1 MKIQLKSITLLNF
14 KGLRNFHADFAHITN
29 IQGDNGTGKTTIFD
43 AFTWLLFGKNSE
55 DAKDFNIK
63 TLDANNQPIH
73 KLSHEVQ
80 ATLSVDGRDMTF
92 RRCYR
97 EKWTT
102 KKGSP
107 IEEFTGHVSEYYVD
121 DVPLAQKEFQSRVDF
136 LMNES
141 IAKMITNPLYFNS
154 LKWQDRRGV
163 LEAMAGPITDN
174 ELTAGNEDFTNLLK
188 QIGGE
193 TLTNFKKKI
202 AAKKSKIKDELIEFP
217 GRIDEVKRNMPE
229 PVDIQGTQNAISGVE
244 AEIKGIDEAIENKA
258 KALEL
263 EFKKI
268 QQKQKELNELH
279 TELNNAQYEN
289 NSEKEQRLQ
298 ELNQLIRQTESK
310 LSADRREVENL
321 QNQIAGHK
329 ATIER
334 LHIHN
339 TSLRNDWNNENA
351 KTLTIDEHALNCPTC
366 KQALPEEQRA
376 NTVET
381 LTKNFNDSKAR
392 KLAEITAQGTT
403 NKEEIA
409 KREKQI
415 EEIEKQIGL
424 IQSQVNQNETL
435 LPGIKSNRD
444 KIQSEPVVES
454 ARVIEVKKKIEAFE
468 MPQAPVID
476 NEELKQ
482 RKAALQKD
490 LDALKAK
497 LQVKGQIEKAEAR
510 IAELETQEKAMA
522 QELADLEK
530 TEFTIAQFSKAKIE
544 AIESR
549 INGKFKMVKFKMF
562 EQQINGG
569 ESEACECMVNGVPYS
584 DVNTAGKINAG
595 IDIIN
600 ALTAHYGISAPIFID
615 NRESVIE
622 LLPCESQIINLIATA
637 NMPLTVSTK

>member
-1 MKIQLKSITLLNF
+1 MRIQIKSITLLNF

-310 LSADRREVENL
+310 LSADRCEVENL
-321 QNQIAGHK
+321 QDQIAGHK

-424 IQSQVNQNETL
+424 IQSQVNQNKTL

-454 ARVIEVKKKIEAFE
+454 ARVIEAKKKIEAFE

-476 NEELKQ
+476 NEELKH

>member
-454 ARVIEVKKKIEAFE
+454 ARVIEAKKKIEAFE